1 MLIYFYFCIWIYN
14 CFIPFVE
21 RISFLPVFPLYP
33 CPKSTVH
40 KYVTLFL
47 HFLYYPVDQ
56 FPCFDTIVCV
66 CAHLLSHIQLCKPG
80 SSDLEFSLLEISLLE
95 FSSKNTGA
103 VCHFLAQ
110 GDLPNPGISPT
121 SLASPPLAGRFFT
134 IALFIIFM

>member
-21 RISFLPVFPLYP
+21 RISFLPVFLLYP

-66 CAHLLSHIQLCKPG
+66 CVPICSVTFNFANQAPLTM
-80 SSDLEFSLLEISLLE
+80 E

-134 IALFIIFM
+134 IALFILFM